1 MNGIL
6 KKLKILKRG
15 KKFWQKI
22 KARILKG
29 KEFNF
34 KFFKHQKFLKWKFK
48 KLENLKI
55 QKFEN

>member
-34 KFFKHQKFLKWKFK
+34 KFFKHQKFLK
-48 KLENLKI
+48 
-55 QKFEN
+55 